1 MIHVI
6 ISWQLH
12 LFICSCSVNL
22 VYGLYINA
30 RKFSLR
36 IRILRMQIQHDQ
48 HGAHGLLRMTNKR
61 GAPRRSLGGDEGE
74 FFHRTGWDYGPFGN
88 TRGHRTLDGVYW
100 NLPSGLRVFWR
111 QLCGCSQLWGIT
123 LCSLAWTYCHAEAMG
138 FQAIRSSGILSLETH
153 KDSVRVGW
161 QSPWSP
167 AHAESWLYS
176 VHALWL
182 IHWI

>member
-1 MIHVI
+1 MNTCVRFPHAQTSIHLLFYLFMIHVF

-74 FFHRTGWDYGPFGN
+74 FLHRTGWDYGPFGN

-100 NLPSGLRVFWR
+100 NLPSGLRVF
-111 QLCGCSQLWGIT
+111 
-123 LCSLAWTYCHAEAMG
+123 
-138 FQAIRSSGILSLETH
+138 
-153 KDSVRVGW
+153 
-161 QSPWSP
+161 
-167 AHAESWLYS
+167 
-176 VHALWL
+176 
-182 IHWI
+182 